1 MLTEKEM
8 YAAYFARK
16 IVKEAEAADMAVL
29 DYIHG
34 LAWEQAPYKGQK
46 VDEDGYVELL
56 DEMKKDYVTGI
67 EILSGYTMFI
77 APPQTSLQN
86 PANGKP
92 LYNFPED
99 CAGWIVVP
107 MGYVAATQQYSFVIF
122 RPRK

>member
-16 IVKEAEAADMAVL
+16 VGKEADAANMAVL
-29 DYIHG
+29 DYISS
-34 LAWEQAPYKGQK
+34 LAWEHAPYEGQE
-46 VDEDGYVELL
+46 VDENGYAELL
-56 DEMKKDYVTGI
+56 DEMKEDYVTGI
-67 EILSGYTMFI
+67 EVLSKYTMFI

-86 PANGKP
+86 PVNGKP
-92 LYNFPED
+92 LYNFPDD

-107 MGYVAATQQYSFVIF
+107 MGYVAMSEHFSYVIF